1 MLGFKNKNFDD
12 ANIKNPPTDDSF
24 PIINTLFENNNEINV
39 NILSLTILDLI
50 NKDQIKSEIAL
61 DGSYDVGKKLTPEG
75 MEVMKNITLRI
86 ANKGELK
93 TSESLA
99 LKLLKTM
106 NKNKKFNLKQMAK
119 QSNNSSIA
127 NKFEKDFLELIKAF
141 KNENDFDGKN
151 YKDIMENGKFTHN
164 GKEIKK
170 DWSNFR
176 DYLKS
181 NDLTSRYPPESA
193 EENSSQIIYAACFD
207 IEKDALK
214 LRENNTNITEF
225 IDKDGYKLLNIIFNN
240 ALSNVTEKRKGD
252 GIFDGINDKYTI
264 PGGG

>member
-12 ANIKNPPTDDSF
+12 ANIKNPPTYDSF

-61 DGSYDVGKKLTPEG
+61 DRSYDVGKKLTPED

-151 YKDIMENGKFTHN
+151 YKDIMENGKFTHH

-181 NDLTSRYPPESA
+181 SDLTSKYPPESA
-193 EENSSQIIYAACFD
+193 EENSSQVIYAACFG
-207 IEKDALK
+207 IEKDALN
-214 LRENNTNITEF
+214 LRENNTNITDF

-252 GIFDGINDKYTI
+252 GIFYGINDKYTI

>member
-1 MLGFKNKNFDD
+1 MMLGLNKNFDD
-12 ANIKNPPTDDSF
+12 ENIKNPPTDDSF
-24 PIINTLFENNNEINV
+24 LIINTLFENKNKISV
-39 NILSLTILDLI
+39 NILSITILDLI
-50 NKDQIKSEIAL
+50 NQGQIKTEIEL
-61 DGSYDVGKKLTPEG
+61 DGSYSVGKKLTPED

-93 TSESLA
+93 TSETVA
-99 LKLLKTM
+99 IKLLKTM

-127 NKFEKDFLELIKAF
+127 NKFEKDFLDFVKAF
-141 KNENDFDGKN
+141 KNENDFDGEN
-151 YKDIMENGKFTHN
+151 YKDIMQNGKFTDN

-170 DWSNFR
+170 EWSNFR

-181 NDLTSRYPPESA
+181 SDLTSKYPPESD
-193 EENSSQIIYAACFD
+193 EENSSQIIYAACFG
-207 IEKDALK
+207 IEKDALN
-214 LRENNTNITEF
+214 LRENNTAITEF

-252 GIFDGINDKYTI
+252 GIFYGINDKYTI